1 MLYRKR
7 WKARQGLGTRL
18 SRLLL
23 PRLCVPGVRVTPCLP
38 EPPAVRERLV
48 QEIQFFVEYL
58 QQQQQQQRREHGGSS
73 GTVSAL
79 SEENSRVILDYVAKR
94 KGANVLLFCCFVV
107 LLLMC
112 TVIS

>member
-1 MLYRKR
+1 M
-7 WKARQGLGTRL
+7 
-18 SRLLL
+18 
-23 PRLCVPGVRVTPCLP
+23 
-38 EPPAVRERLV
+38 RERLV

-58 QQQQQQQRREHGGSS
+58 QQQQRREQGGGS

-94 KGANVLLFCCFVV
+94 KGANVLLFCLFVC
-107 LLLMC
+107 LLMC